1 MYQGEIRTSQIAQL
15 FEKVSN
21 QSYGKYLYRLR
32 LHKVRGFEDQYIRF
46 DFPVTALIGPNG
58 GGKTTILGAAGII
71 YKEIKPRQYFARSGQ
86 LDANMQQWKI
96 EYEIIDRSV
105 NKSDTLRRS
114 ATFGSMKWS
123 RDALERTVA
132 TFGVSR
138 TVPALERLE
147 LLRIASKSF
156 VFENDT
162 AFKLDNNIST
172 AIEKILGKDVSG
184 YNYIKIDSNGRLS
197 LLTGQTEEGIQYSE
211 FHFGAGESSIIRM
224 VMKIESLPDNSLILI
239 EEIENGLH
247 PVATIRMVEYL
258 IEVAGRKKSQVIF
271 TTHSNDAL
279 SPLPSKAIWA
289 TFNGKTVQGKLDV
302 HSLRAITGQVEA
314 ELVIFTEDAF
324 AAEWVKAILDSSGL
338 VATDIVQVHPM
349 AGDGTAVKVNKM
361 HNIDPTSN
369 YPSVCFIDGDSVQKV
384 SDSDK
389 VFRLPGDAPETYIY
403 DKVLD
408 VIDEHGGLL
417 AVSLHRNF
425 EDQDRICSII
435 KEVRLTNRDIHLLFS
450 QVGKK
455 LGFISESLVRSAFFN
470 VWRTAYPDEVSDI
483 LSHINGYLPTI
494 QEEKPQEGWSRPH
507 LADTKEKPYPTS
519 WRRYCTGVSLFN
531 FLCGRQ

>member
-1 MYQGEIRTSQIAQL
+1 MYQGEIRDSQITQL
-15 FEKVSN
+15 LEKVSN
-21 QSYGKYLYRLR
+21 QNYGKYLYRLR
-32 LHKVRGFEDQYIRF
+32 LHKVRGFEDQNIKF
-46 DFPVTALIGPNG
+46 EFPVTALIGPNG

-105 NKSDTLRRS
+105 NRSDTLRRS

-162 AFKLDNNIST
+162 VFELDNNILT

-184 YNYIKIDSNGRLS
+184 YNYINIDSNGRLS
-197 LLTGQTEEGIQYSE
+197 LLTGKTEDGIQYSE

-224 VMKIESLPDNSLILI
+224 VMKIESLPENSLILI

-279 SPLPSKAIWA
+279 APLPSKAIWA

-314 ELVIFTEDAF
+314 KLVIFTEDVF
-324 AAEWVKAILDSSGL
+324 AAEWIKATLDSSGIITAD
-338 VATDIVQVHPM
+338 VVQVHQM

-361 HNIDPTSN
+361 HNIDPTSS
-369 YPSVCFIDGDSVQKV
+369 YPSVCFIDGDSIQKTSNTENV
-384 SDSDK
+384 Y
-389 VFRLPGDAPETYIY
+389 RLPGEAPETYIF

-408 VIDEHGGLL
+408 VLDEHGGVL
-417 AVSLHRNF
+417 AVSLHRNY
-425 EDQDRICSII
+425 EDHDKICSIV
-435 KEVRLTNRDIHLLFS
+435 KEVRTTNRDTHLLFS
-450 QVGKK
+450 QVGRK
-455 LGFISESLVRSAFFN
+455 LGFITESLVRSAFFN
-470 VWRTAYPDEVSDI
+470 VWRIAYPEEVQEI
-483 LSHINGYLPTI
+483 LSHIIEYLPTN
-494 QEEKPQEGWSRPH
+494 QVNNLPEGQLSI
-507 LADTKEKPYPTS
+507 
-519 WRRYCTGVSLFN
+519 F
-531 FLCGRQ
+531 